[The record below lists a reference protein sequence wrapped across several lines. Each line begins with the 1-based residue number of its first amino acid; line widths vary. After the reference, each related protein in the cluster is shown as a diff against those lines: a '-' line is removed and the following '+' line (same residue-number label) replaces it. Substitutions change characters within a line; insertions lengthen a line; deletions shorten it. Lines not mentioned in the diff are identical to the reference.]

1 MRLAEGF
8 PMLRIYYTT
17 GIAALLLLQASASFA
32 AERNHEISLA
42 PSAEPTDLTHET
54 SDEVYQ
60 TAASAIREE
69 GNASSDAALQQQAGP
84 PEPASNAMTM
94 EYPALALL
102 AMAII
107 SMAALSRRDSLR
119 IDQ

>member
-1 MRLAEGF
+1 MV
-8 PMLRIYYTT
+8 RIYYTT
-17 GIAALLLLQASASFA
+17 GIAALLLLQASSSFA
-32 AERNHEISLA
+32 AERNHEIILA
-42 PSAEPTDLTHET
+42 PNAELTGLAHEK

-60 TAASAIREE
+60 TAASAIRGQ
-69 GNASSDAALQQQAGP
+69 GNQLASSDADLQQQSGP